1 MYHYSDFI
9 IGNRASMLEMASFIG
24 GTAILAFISRASL
37 RVPESHGFYRFL
49 AWELMLVLVVMNLD
63 GWYDAPPSL
72 TQTICGILM
81 GASLL
86 LAITSY
92 LTLHQFGQ
100 QDDGRNDTPLLR
112 FEKTTMLVEHGIYRH
127 IRHPMYSSL
136 ILLDWGLFFKQP
148 TWLSGGIATIAC
160 ILMVIAALAEEK
172 ENVRY
177 FGEQYRE
184 YMTRTLRFMP
194 FFI

>member
-1 MYHYSDFI
+1 MRELGFFI
-9 IGNRASMLEMASFIG
+9 VA
-24 GTAILAFISRASL
+24 TAVLAYISRASL

-49 AWELMLVLVVMNLD
+49 AWELMLVMVVMNMD

-72 TQTICGILM
+72 EQTICGILM

-92 LTLHQFGQ
+92 LALHLYGQ
-100 QDDGRNDTPLLR
+100 QDDGRDDAPLLK
-112 FEKTTMLVEHGIYRH
+112 FEKTTVLVKRGIYRH

-148 TWLSGGIATIAC
+148 TWWSGGIATVAC
-160 ILMVIAALAEEK
+160 ILMVMAALAEEK
-172 ENVRY
+172 ENIRY
-177 FGEQYRE
+177 FGAQYRE
-184 YMTRTLRFMP
+184 YMGSTLRFFP
-194 FFI
+194 FLI

>member
-1 MYHYSDFI
+1 
-9 IGNRASMLEMASFIG
+9 MLEWGSFIG
-24 GTAILAFISRASL
+24 VTAVLAYISRKSL
-37 RVPESHGFYRFL
+37 RVPESHGFSRFL
-49 AWELMLVLVVMNLD
+49 AWELMLAMVVMNMD

-86 LAITSY
+86 LAIASY
-92 LTLHQFGQ
+92 LALHLFGQ
-100 QDDGRNDTPLLR
+100 QDDGRDDVPLLK
-112 FEKTTMLVEHGIYRH
+112 FEKTTVLVEHGLYRY

-148 TWLSGGIATIAC
+148 TWLSGGIASIAC

-184 YMTRTLRFMP
+184 YMNRTLRFVP